1 MRAPWLLAAAIATA
15 SPTASA
21 VVVARW
27 PADEARQGVA
37 VDAAAFY
44 AIDATAIGKYDKA
57 TGRKL
62 AAWKAEPGQP
72 FVHLDGGVIVGDAL
86 VCAHSNYPG
95 VPMRS
100 TIELFDAVTLRHR
113 RTHDLGTGRGSA
125 TWVDF
130 HDGAWWVA
138 FAHYTA
144 RGGEPGK
151 GSGRTTLR
159 RFDAEWRET
168 ASWTY
173 PAELVAKWGGM
184 SNSGGVWRGDR
195 LYTTGHDARE
205 LYVLAVPAGGGVLQ
219 LESVIGVASPGQGI
233 ALDPASGLLY
243 SIDRARREVIVSRL
257 P

>member
-1 MRAPWLLAAAIATA
+1 MVRWLLAATVAFAGPAATA
-15 SPTASA
+15 S
-21 VVVARW
+21 VVARW
-27 PADEARQGVA
+27 PAAEARQGVA
-37 VDAAAFY
+37 VDATAFY
-44 AIDATAIGKYDKA
+44 AIDGTAIGKYDKQ

-62 AAWKAEPGQP
+62 ATWRAAAAEP
-72 FVHLDGGVIVGDAL
+72 FVHLDSGVIVGGEL
-86 VCAHSNYPG
+86 VCAHSNFPAL
-95 VPMRS
+95 PMRS
-100 TIELFDAVTLRHR
+100 TIELFDAATLQHL

-138 FAHYTA
+138 FAHYA
-144 RGGEPGK
+144 GRGGEPGR
-151 GSGRTTLR
+151 GPEETRLR

-173 PAELVAKWGGM
+173 PAELVAKWGEM

-205 LYVLAVPAGGGVLQ
+205 LYVLAVPPGGGVLK
-219 LESVIGVASPGQGI
+219 LESVIAVESPGQGI
-233 ALDPASGLLY
+233 AIDPGSGLLY
-243 SIDRARREVIVSRL
+243 SIHRARREVIVSRL